1 MRALSATELLSVW
14 ECGLNQGYV
23 DRAVSLLSAAN
34 PQLSVTEI
42 AQLSIGRRDAALL
55 TLRDRTFGS
64 RITSVVT
71 CPGCG
76 GNFDLVFETEAIL
89 AAPVQLEDFQI
100 MADGI
105 EMRICLP
112 NSLDVAAALANQDA
126 AEEATRVMLRRCISA
141 NDASGNR
148 VEVDDLPFAL
158 REAAE
163 DVMSQADQQADVRLL
178 VSCLECGRQWTEPF
192 DIVRFFW
199 AEIHAW
205 AVRILRE
212 VHVLASAYG
221 WTEQEILRISSARRS
236 FYLEM
241 AAA

>member
-1 MRALSATELLSVW
+1 MRALSAAELLSVW
-14 ECGLNQGYV
+14 ECGLSQDYAE
-23 DRAVSLLSAAN
+23 RAVALLSAAN

-42 AQLSIGRRDAALL
+42 ARLSIGRRDAALL

-71 CPGCG
+71 CLGCG

-89 AAPVQLEDFQI
+89 AGPAQLEDFQI
-100 MADGI
+100 MAKGI
-105 EMRICLP
+105 EMNIHLP
-112 NSLDVAAALANQDA
+112 NSLDLAAALVNQDPA
-126 AEEATRVMLRRCISA
+126 EATRVMLRRCISA

-148 VEVDDLPFAL
+148 VEAEDLPFAL
-158 REAAE
+158 REEAE
-163 DVMSQADQQADVRLL
+163 DAMSQADPQADVRILI
-178 VSCLECGRQWTEPF
+178 SCSECGRQWTEPF

-199 AEIHAW
+199 AEIEAW

-212 VHVLASAYG
+212 VHLLASAYG
-221 WTEQEILRISSARRS
+221 WTEQEILRMSPVRRS
-236 FYLEM
+236 FYLEI